1 MQIRGGCGNVA
12 AGVVGDLS
20 REGEVMNA
28 VGQASISDSIWTYG
42 APLGI
47 AVAILATGGVTLLRR
62 LAATVEDLNYAN
74 EFRNRFI
81 EYCNSRGENSEAY
94 TWLTLN
100 SARMQSEM
108 GALGVYEAFKPPAA
122 SYMIRNYQ
130 IITNMLPELRHY
142 IDQNRQNFGTMF
154 ASTIDSYMKAI
165 DEALLRYFGVLQQR
179 EGTARR
185 NLKNPLIWL
194 RTGVEQVLAIPLL
207 IFVWFGLV
215 GGYTV
220 RRLQSNI
227 LFKAMA
233 VIATLVG
240 LVSGVMT
247 MVLGWDEFGQLTAK
261 MLSAMGRN

>member
-1 MQIRGGCGNVA
+1 MSAEAKAGNS
-12 AGVVGDLS
+12 D
-20 REGEVMNA
+20 A
-28 VGQASISDSIWTYG
+28 VWTYG
-42 APLGI
+42 VPLGV
-47 AVAILATGGVTLLRR
+47 AVAVLATGGITLLRR
-62 LAATVEDLNYAN
+62 VIATVENLEYAN

-81 EYCNSRGENSEAY
+81 EYCNSQGKNSDAY

-130 IITNMLPELRHY
+130 IITNMLPELRRY
-142 IDQNRQNFGTMF
+142 IDQDRESLGTMF
-154 ASTIDSYMKAI
+154 GSTIDSYMKAI
-165 DEALLRYFGVLQQR
+165 DEALLRYIGVLQER

-194 RTGVEQVLAIPLL
+194 RTGVEQILAIPLL

-215 GGYTV
+215 GSYTV

-227 LFKAMA
+227 LFKAIA

-240 LVSGVMT
+240 LISGVMT

-261 MLSAMGRN
+261 MLSAMGHN